1 MTLFLPGLKI
11 HFTMSELSGQ
21 QILTIAI
28 VYATS
33 ILPLIVL
40 IVLYALGKLPRW
52 VAAVYL
58 FSFLVCA
65 VGLEI
70 WFTFGLW
77 GGAPVSE
84 RRPPV
89 MNLAIPQYANWAL
102 TSLADAAAICLVGLF
117 LIWLA
122 YGRRPI
128 PFRKW
133 RWGAFVVLLVWF
145 VLQNIWVEMFISPQ
159 VAPGYKVSWAPPTPA
174 GPWWNPT
181 LFSVNGL
188 AIHLQVQMPWVL
200 MTPIFY
206 FIVLACYRRLSGD
219 VPDEKGKYR
228 D

>member
-1 MTLFLPGLKI
+1 MPGLKI
-11 HFTMSELSGQ
+11 HFTVSELSGQ

-33 ILPLIVL
+33 ILPLLVL
-40 IVLYALGKLPRW
+40 VVLYAVGKLPRW

-77 GGAPVSE
+77 GGTPVSE

-89 MNLAIPQYANWAL
+89 MNLAIPQYVNWAL
-102 TSLADAAAICLVGLF
+102 NSLADAAAICLVGL
-117 LIWLA
+117 LLVWLT
-122 YGRRPI
+122 YGRRTT

-133 RWGAFVVLLVWF
+133 RWGAFMVLLVWF
-145 VLQNIWVEMFISPQ
+145 VLQNIWVEMFICPQ
-159 VAPGYKVSWAPPTPA
+159 VAMGYKVSWAPLTPA

-188 AIHLQVQMPWVL
+188 TLHLQTQMPWVL

-219 VPDEKGKYR
+219 VPAAEGKYQ